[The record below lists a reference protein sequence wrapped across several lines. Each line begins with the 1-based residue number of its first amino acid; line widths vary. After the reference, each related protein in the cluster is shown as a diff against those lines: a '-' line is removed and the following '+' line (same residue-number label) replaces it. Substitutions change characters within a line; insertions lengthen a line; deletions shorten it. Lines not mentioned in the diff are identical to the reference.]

1 MASHPHSWW
10 SRSIAAA
17 CLVPLLVAAG
27 TPSASAGTADQLHL
41 TFDDTT
47 WGDAGDQP
55 VRSTG
60 TATADID
67 LLSVNAP
74 EAMFRSGYRGGL
86 SLQLPAYGGTTGTS
100 YAALRVTPVGSDSL
114 SPGTAAFRFGADL
127 QLDASNEGSALDNGN
142 NAVQRGLWDDP
153 MQYKLEVDDNRPN
166 CVFRGTEGRVSVR
179 SRVTLEAEKWY
190 SVECRRSAGTVSISV
205 LARGSSAAPAVS
217 TNAGPLGTLKAPAG
231 TPLSVG
237 AKLAHDGTILRS
249 ATDQFNGRVDNVFY
263 QD

>member
-1 MASHPHSWW
+1 MAAERQQWW
-10 SRSIAAA
+10 ARSIAAA

-27 TPSASAGTADQLHL
+27 TLSASAATTDQLHL
-41 TFDDTT
+41 AFDDAT
-47 WGDAGDQP
+47 WGDVGDQP

-60 TATADID
+60 TGSADVE
-67 LLSVNAP
+67 LVSVNAP
-74 EAMFRSGYRGGL
+74 VTMFRSGYGGGL
-86 SLQLPAYGGTTGTS
+86 SLQLPAYGGTTGAS
-100 YAALRVTPVGSDSL
+100 YAALRVTPVGSDWL

-142 NAVQRGLWDDP
+142 NALQRGLWDDP

-190 SVECRRSAGTVSISV
+190 SVECGRSAGTVSISV
-205 LARGSSAAPAVS
+205 VARGSSAAPAVS
-217 TNAGPLGTLKAPAG
+217 TNVGPLGTLKAPAG

-237 AKLAHDGTILRS
+237 AKLSRDGQILRGAS
-249 ATDQFNGRVDNVFY
+249 DQFNGRIDNVFY
-263 QD
+263 EG